1 MSKRKTPAY
10 IEDSDE
16 ELSKEVLAVPAGCV
30 IHLQSEQC
38 SGQTVGKPASPYW
51 CRLANVVTITAC
63 SICISVFV
71 PVANIMHGSE
81 HCSHCYVLQTLLHR
95 KVHQRRKERSLHL
108 QQMKQRMN

>member
-71 PVANIMHGSE
+71 PVANIMHDSK
-81 HCSHCYVLQTLLHR
+81 HCVPIVMFYKPSCIGKYTKEER
-95 KVHQRRKERSLHL
+95 KDPSTCSR
-108 QQMKQRMN
+108 